1 MIGNSSES
9 VGYSLSESARRAL
22 RVAAVERVRRSQAAR
37 LSAAVE
43 RVRRSQAARLSSNRR
58 TDGPQPGEVTCCVA
72 CRGERPPASV
82 QIRDTSA
89 PGPAETGRGVW
100 PGKSLA

>member
-22 RVAAVERVRRSQAAR
+22 RV
-37 LSAAVE
+37 AAVE